1 MNINAA
7 FDVKGKID
15 FLNTS
20 KVKESDISFLFS
32 VKVIDQV
39 IYNHSLTQIVPVVTG
54 NDSQTIL
61 DAQAFTDLRAD
72 IFFTKSRA
80 ADAQKLQG
88 KGKNSFS
95 LNLGFDSLDDSFLSE
110 NETTISVSY
119 TGGGQGLKAPDQD
132 WTFEIMKSAA
142 LRFPDL
148 VAKTPMPTHVILTNI
163 SPPAFEVAGVYSMLL
178 QEAYLD
184 YKTVAK
190 NLQVLSFEVSS
201 GRVKLITSS
210 EYRCQ
215 VEEAKK
221 EKTREAAKRK
231 QAVDAVNK
239 DEPANKDNVKSGSDT
254 PASDQKEDD
263 AKPAK
268 NGQTKEGEKRNEDA
282 AVPDSKDTT
291 VKKSPGPNHWRPIEV
306 TKEYKATPQGL
317 EDARNMVRTFLIRIV
332 QEINILSKHP
342 HLALEDD
349 RVQPHM
355 SPFLFK
361 ELLPVGQ
368 PVAPDEE
375 QDKELANVTDRINK
389 INAKKNDSSAL

>member
-1 MNINAA
+1 
-7 FDVKGKID
+7 
-15 FLNTS
+15 
-20 KVKESDISFLFS
+20 
-32 VKVIDQV
+32 
-39 IYNHSLTQIVPVVTG
+39 
-54 NDSQTIL
+54 
-61 DAQAFTDLRAD
+61 
-72 IFFTKSRA
+72 
-80 ADAQKLQG
+80 
-88 KGKNSFS
+88 
-95 LNLGFDSLDDSFLSE
+95 
-110 NETTISVSY
+110 
-119 TGGGQGLKAPDQD
+119 
-132 WTFEIMKSAA
+132 MKSAA

-148 VAKTPMPTHVILTNI
+148 VAETSMRTHAILTKYTSLRNYHTIFAGI

-210 EYRCQ
+210 EYRSQ

-221 EKTREAAKRK
+221 GKAREAAKRK

-239 DEPANKDNVKSGSDT
+239 DEPANKDNAKSVSDT
-254 PASDQKEDD
+254 PASCQKEDD
-263 AKPAK
+263 AETAK
-268 NGQTKEGEKRNEDA
+268 NGQKTEEEKKTEDA

-291 VKKSPGPNHWRPIEV
+291 VKKSPGPNHWRPIDV
-306 TKEYKATPQGL
+306 TKEYKATLQGL

-375 QDKELANVTDRINK
+375 QDKELANVTDRIDK
-389 INAKKNDSSAL
+389 INAKKNDSTAL